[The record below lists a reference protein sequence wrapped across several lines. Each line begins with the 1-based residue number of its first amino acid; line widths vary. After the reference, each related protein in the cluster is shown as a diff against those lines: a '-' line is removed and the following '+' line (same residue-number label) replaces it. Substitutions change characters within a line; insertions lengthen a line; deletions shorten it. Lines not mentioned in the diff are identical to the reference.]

1 MSDSEQVEEEEEDR
15 KQREK
20 GSEGTESGGRFFYPL
35 RVPPQQQ
42 KTPSLHHRT
51 RPTAT
56 PSPSARDVPG
66 DDDRVLVFLGG
77 GQRRRKRIP
86 ISYDEDCYGKNGKD
100 NVDGKNMASPANDV
114 RPDDPLS
121 GSNS

>member
-1 MSDSEQVEEEEEDR
+1 MRTKE
-15 KQREK
+15 KQEREK
-20 GSEGTESGGRFFYPL
+20 GRKEERNTTGRKGERGGAFFYPL